1 MQWDKPFS
9 VHKDISFHWNS
20 NALKMIIHRQFLR
33 LQREIILQY
42 SSVTS
47 YFDGFKESEPVVCAS
62 YKWRVANAAGAS
74 RLGKHEDRT
83 IPCGE
88 IMTLYSF

>member
-1 MQWDKPFS
+1 
-9 VHKDISFHWNS
+9 
-20 NALKMIIHRQFLR
+20 MIIHRQFIR

-47 YFDGFKESEPVVCAS
+47 YFDGFKESEPDVCAS